1 MFADSAQ
8 PGMLSQPSRLWL
20 CTRATDMRCSFDGL
34 AALVRGHLGHDPLSG
49 HGFVFINRRRTL
61 LKLLYFDGDGYC
73 VWSKR
78 LEQGQFGGAARPGQ
92 TLEALSRTQFTA
104 LLEGLDL
111 VVRHRRKRWQKFPN
125 AGAESGTIHG

>member
-1 MFADSAQ
+1 
-8 PGMLSQPSRLWL
+8 MLSQPSRLWL
-20 CTRATDMRCSFDGL
+20 CTRPTDMRCSFDGL
-34 AALVRGHLGHDPLSG
+34 AALVRQHLGQDPLSG

-78 LEQGQFGGAARPGQ
+78 LERGQFGGALTAGDAV
-92 TLEALSRTQFTA
+92 EALSRTQFTA

-111 VVRHRRKRWQKFPN
+111 VIRKRQKRWRQSPHP
-125 AGAESGTIHG
+125 GTESGKMHG

>member
-1 MFADSAQ
+1 
-8 PGMLSQPSRLWL
+8 MLSQPPRLWL
-20 CTRATDMRCSFDGL
+20 CTRPTDMRRSFDGL
-34 AALVRGHLGHDPLSG
+34 AALVRQHLGHDPLSG

-78 LEQGQFGGAARPGQ
+78 LEQGQFGGGAGQ
-92 TLEALSRTQFTA
+92 RQAVEALSRTQFTA

-111 VVRHRRKRWQKFPN
+111 TIRKRRKRWQKGSRP
-125 AGAESGTIHG
+125 GAESGRIHG

>member
-1 MFADSAQ
+1 
-8 PGMLSQPSRLWL
+8 MLSQPSRLWL

-34 AALVRGHLGHDPLSG
+34 AAVVRQHLGHDPLSG

-78 LEQGQFGGAARPGQ
+78 LERGQFGGHAEPGQ
-92 TLEALSRTQFTA
+92 AVEALSRTQFTA

-111 VVRHRRKRWQKFPN
+111 VIRKRRKRWKKSPRPE
-125 AGAESGTIHG
+125 AGSGTIHG